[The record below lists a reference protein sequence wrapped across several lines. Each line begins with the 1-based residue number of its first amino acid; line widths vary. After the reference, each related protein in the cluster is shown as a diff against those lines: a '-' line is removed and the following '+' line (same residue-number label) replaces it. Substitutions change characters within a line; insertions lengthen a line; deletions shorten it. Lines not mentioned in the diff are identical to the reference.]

1 MFIPPEKIRARLKR
15 ITMKT
20 HIEKLYDYGIQ
31 EIFETPISS
40 EDDFKLHYCV
50 IKNRHPNTTLE
61 RKEYLTELKI
71 IYKDN
76 VLTDDI
82 VDFERFIAALN
93 IFTDKRG
100 LFKGKDTFFTEKQK
114 DGMSSI
120 QLILDKERYVSLV
133 EATQMRLVIFGALH
147 GLSRKLLYG
156 EYRTKNSYYVSP
168 EHHKEH
174 GSMNLEDTEVKE
186 FTK

>member
-1 MFIPPEKIRARLKR
+1 
-15 ITMKT
+15 MKT
-20 HIEKLYDYGIQ
+20 HIEKLYDSGIQ

-50 IKNRHPNTTLE
+50 IKNRHPHTAFE

-71 IYKDN
+71 IYKDK
-76 VLTDDI
+76 VLTDNI
-82 VDFERFIAALN
+82 VDFERFIAALK

-100 LFKGKDTFFTEKQK
+100 LFKGKDTFFTEKSK
-114 DGMSSI
+114 DGMSSL
-120 QLILDKERYVSLV
+120 QLNIDNERYISLM
-133 EATQMRLVIFGALH
+133 EATQIHLVIFGALQ

-174 GSMNLEDTEVKE
+174 GSLTLEDTEVKE
-186 FTK
+186 FVK